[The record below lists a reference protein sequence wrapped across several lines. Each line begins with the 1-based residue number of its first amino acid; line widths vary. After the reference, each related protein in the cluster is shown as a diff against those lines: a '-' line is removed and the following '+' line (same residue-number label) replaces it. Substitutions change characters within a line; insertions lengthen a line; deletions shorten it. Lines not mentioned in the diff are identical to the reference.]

1 VLIPISFFHMCI
13 LARNISIVI
22 EWIIHNISTVFI
34 THASWKKNAC
44 TKSVIFNACI
54 FRGYMQLCKP
64 AKGSMIVH
72 VEQIT
77 STHTHVHHTNTL
89 PSQNVHGVSQGWTSN
104 RSPSDRPGH
113 APSARTYKRWPVT
126 SRSYEC
132 SKRWR
137 WDDAPSKIKSDSGSS
152 LRMWSIRSSHVNVP
166 SFFLAI
172 FRYCKLFIF
181 KIMKKIWFG
190 IHVAWRYL
198 FISTCSLLGPSR
210 TIVLNKKFS

>member
-1 VLIPISFFHMCI
+1 
-13 LARNISIVI
+13 
-22 EWIIHNISTVFI
+22 VFI
-34 THASWKKNAC
+34 THASWKKMPVQNRLYLMHAFSEGTC
-44 TKSVIFNACI
+44 NYASQQ
-54 FRGYMQLCKP
+54 RDR
-64 AKGSMIVH
+64 SMIVH

-152 LRMWSIRSSHVNVP
+152 LRMCVIDQIITCQRSI
-166 SFFLAI
+166 FFLAI

-181 KIMKKIWFG
+181 KIMKKNLIWYTRCMEIF
-190 IHVAWRYL
+190 IYQYMFLAWS
-198 FISTCSLLGPSR
+198 I
-210 TIVLNKKFS
+210 